1 MSGLTLNSIP
11 DATSRKAVVSI
22 VVVSVDI
29 VVVVVQIWCCVR
41 SGCRVHQIHGR
52 DARALGDAA

>member
-1 MSGLTLNSIP
+1 MSGQGQETRSIP

-29 VVVVVQIWCCVR
+29 VVVVVQFTFP
-41 SGCRVHQIHGR
+41 
-52 DARALGDAA
+52 